1 MRHRKDGAPAAGHS
15 VGLDQPLLAKE
26 QYMKTWMRRSLMVL
40 GGTVLLGGLA
50 ACGHGGMGGGMGGM
64 GHHGRG
70 PMSEADSAQWRQRMT
85 ERVASELKLD
95 AAQKAKLAL
104 LAEAMHAQRQ
114 ALVANPGDLRGEVQA
129 LMAGPSFDHARAQAM
144 VEAKTRAVQEK
155 SPAVIAAAADFFDSL
170 NPEQQQKVRD
180 FMQRRGGRWGG
191 RHG

>member
-1 MRHRKDGAPAAGHS
+1 
-15 VGLDQPLLAKE
+15 
-26 QYMKTWMRRSLMVL
+26 MKTWMRRSLMVL

-64 GHHGRG
+64 GMGRHG

-104 LAEAMHAQRQ
+104 LAEAMQAQRQ
-114 ALVANPGDLRGEVQA
+114 ALAPNPGEMRNEAQA
-129 LMAGPSFDHARAQAM
+129 LLAGPRFDRARAQAL
-144 VEAKTRAVQEK
+144 VDAKTRAVQDK
-155 SPAVIAAAADFFDSL
+155 APAVITAAGDFFDSL

-180 FMQRRGGRWGG
+180 FLQRRGGRWGG